1 MHAWT
6 DGLGSNLPDYP
17 YFEQN
22 SCCYY
27 VHIDDEEID
36 DETEIVMRNKAIQV
50 DTNPAG
56 MVGLIPRY
64 RSRVLVNIII
74 ERRLIPFRLS
84 CRR

>member
-22 SCCYY
+22 GCCYY
-27 VHIDDEEID
+27 VHIDDEESD

-56 MVGLIPRY
+56 RVGLIPRL
-64 RSRVLVNIII
+64 SRILVNIII
-74 ERRLIPFRLS
+74 DRRLIRFKLN
-84 CRR
+84 